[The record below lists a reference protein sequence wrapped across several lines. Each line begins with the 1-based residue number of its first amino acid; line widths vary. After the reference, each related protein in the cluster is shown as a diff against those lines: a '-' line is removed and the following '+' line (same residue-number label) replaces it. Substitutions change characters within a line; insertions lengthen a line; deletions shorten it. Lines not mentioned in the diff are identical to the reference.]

1 MTEPMQE
8 RATRR
13 AALAVV
19 LLGAALVAGPL
30 GQGTA
35 ATASSAP
42 LGDVGKFKQTFR
54 EQFSTPAS
62 AKGAFAK
69 QYARSWQPYP
79 DGTGGMYYSGSQISS
94 HHGYMD
100 VKLDGK
106 HGAAGTFGTPTGA
119 WGHKGG
125 KFIVRAKATGGA
137 GNGAA
142 FMLWPS
148 SDRWADG
155 EIDYPEANFDQQP
168 MLHHHSMI
176 AGQEANA
183 VSVGTGVSW
192 RSWHT
197 YSIEWIPGKS
207 VRYRLDGKVIKTV
220 TSHVPKTAH
229 RYMFQVGDWGDAGHL
244 YIDWVSTYTYKG

>member
-1 MTEPMQE
+1 MTDLMQK

-19 LLGAALVAGPL
+19 LLGSALVAGPL
-30 GQGTA
+30 VPATA
-35 ATASSAP
+35 ASATSAP
-42 LGDVGKFKQTFR
+42 TADNGVFKMTYR
-54 EQFSTPAS
+54 EQFSTPA
-62 AKGAFAK
+62 AAGGAFAK
-69 QYARSWQPYP
+69 TYAQSWQPYP

-94 HHGYMD
+94 HDGYLD

-125 KFIVRAKATGGA
+125 KFIMRAKATGGA

-142 FMLWPS
+142 VMLWPS
-148 SDRWADG
+148 SDKWSDG

-183 VSVGTGVSW
+183 VSMSTGVSW

-197 YSIEWIPGKS
+197 YSIDWVPGKS
-207 VRYRLDGKVIKTV
+207 VSYRLDGKVIKKV
-220 TSHVPKTAH
+220 TSHVPKTPH
-229 RYMFQVGDWGDAGHL
+229 RYMFQVGNWGATGHL
-244 YIDWVSTYTYKG
+244 YIDWVCTYAYKP